1 MSFIRSS
8 FTATA
13 ILLMSIHLATAQDL
27 EDLVKSNDS
36 TQTTYVTGTFKG
48 TRLVHGHTIEAPA
61 KHILQVMFSHRFGTL
76 EDPLYTFFGMNQAS
90 IRFGFDYGIS
100 NRLAVGLGRSSGLG
114 GTVPPPTYDF
124 YAKYKLLQQSTGKV
138 SMPVS
143 LSILAATAINTEKW
157 PDDGIQRT
165 GADRMAY
172 TAQVLVARKFSERIS
187 LQLMPTI
194 VHRNLTDAP
203 DQNNTLV
210 AIGFGGRLKLSKR
223 TALTAEYYFNQ
234 PGSLGS
240 GYYNPV
246 GIGFDIDTGGHIF
259 QIMLTNSMGLIEPQF
274 LGRTSTNFF
283 DGPKA
288 IRLGFNFTRVF
299 NVGHKPKP

>member
-1 MSFIRSS
+1 MNL
-8 FTATA
+8 TKNNLTA
-13 ILLMSIHLATAQDL
+13 IAVTLLVNIHFSTIAQSL
-27 EDLVKSNDS
+27 EDLVKSSDS
-36 TQTTYVTGTFKG
+36 THAVTYVTGTFKG
-48 TRLVHGHTIEAPA
+48 TRLVHGHSVEAPA

-124 YAKYKLLQQSTGKV
+124 YAKYKLLQQSTGENG
-138 SMPVS
+138 MPVS
-143 LSILAATAINTEKW
+143 VSILAATAINTERW
-157 PDDGIQRT
+157 PDDGIPRT
-165 GADRMAY
+165 SADRMAY
-172 TAQVLVARKFSERIS
+172 TGQILIARKFSEAIS
-187 LQLMPTI
+187 LQFMPMI
-194 VHRNLTDAP
+194 VHRNLTDAA
-203 DQNNTLV
+203 DQDNTLV
-210 AIGFGGRLKLSKR
+210 ALGIGGRLKLSKR
-223 TALTAEYYFNQ
+223 TALTAEYYFNK

-246 GIGFDIDTGGHIF
+246 AIGFDIDTGGHIF

-274 LGRTSTNFF
+274 LGRTSTNFV
-283 DGPKA
+283 DGAKA

-299 NVGHKPKP
+299 NVGH

>member
-1 MSFIRSS
+1 MSPIKSKLS
-8 FTATA
+8 AITA
-13 ILLMSIHLATAQDL
+13 IAFFSFQASTAQNLD
-27 EDLVKSNDS
+27 ELVNAADS
-36 TQTTYVTGTFKG
+36 TEVTYVTGTFKG

-124 YAKYKLLQQSTGKV
+124 YAKYKLLRQSTGSV

-143 LSILAATAINTEKW
+143 VSILAAAAVNTEKW
-157 PDDGIQRT
+157 PSDGIQRT
-165 GADRMAY
+165 DANRMAY
-172 TAQVLVARKFSERIS
+172 TAQILVARKFSERIS
-187 LQLMPTI
+187 LQLMPMI
-194 VHRNLTDAP
+194 VQRNLADAP
-203 DQNNTLV
+203 DQSNTLV
-210 AIGFGGRLKLSKR
+210 AMGAGGRVKLGKR
-223 TALTAEYYFNQ
+223 TALTVEYYFNQ

-274 LGRTSTNFF
+274 LGQTTTNFF

-299 NVGHKPKP
+299 NVGK